1 MSDYEPM
8 LITKKR
14 INNHLVTAI
23 PIKVDKRPVLGAD
36 ICSEVY
42 NNICLFAPTKSGK
55 TTVEAHMLEH
65 CAGKKTKIYA
75 FVSTIDNDPNW
86 VAIKKTMMKKG
97 IDFEGYNS
105 IFVDGT
111 NKLQEILN
119 ELAEEAREREEEEEA
134 EEPHDVMDD
143 LAVYH
148 GVKHYIKNKPKKK
161 KKEKKSKFQYP
172 DIILLFDDLSDELK
186 HPSYTALLKKARNYR
201 IKTLT
206 ASQYVHDISP
216 GALYQMRLFIIFAG
230 QAEDKLLN
238 IFNKMALKMPFEQFK
253 AIYKDATTPTKDTP
267 KPFLYVAP
275 HLEDIRQNFRT
286 KYNIE
291 PTKLHHVEKSAV
303 KVPKEVDNDDSD
315 GDQSA

>member
-1 MSDYEPM
+1 MIS
-8 LITKKR
+8 KKR
-14 INNHLVTAI
+14 INSHVVTPI

-55 TTVEAHMLEH
+55 TTVEAYMLQH

-86 VAIKKTMMKKG
+86 VAIKKEMIKKG
-97 IDFEGYNS
+97 IDFEGYSS
-105 IFVDGT
+105 IFDNAT
-111 NKLQEILN
+111 NKLQEILTD
-119 ELAEEAREREEEEEA
+119 LAEEAREREEEEEG
-134 EEPHDVMDD
+134 EPEDVMDD
-143 LAVYH
+143 LAKYH

-172 DIILLFDDLSDELK
+172 DIILLFDDLSDELT

-201 IKTLT
+201 IKTIT
-206 ASQYVHDISP
+206 ATQYIHDIKP

-238 IFNKMALKMPFEQFK
+238 IFNKMALKMPFPMFQ
-253 AIYKDATTPTKDTP
+253 AIYKDATTPTKDCP

-291 PTKLHHVEKSAV
+291 PAVLQSHENPAV
-303 KVPKEVDNDDSD
+303 KVPKEAQEEETDE
-315 GDQSA
+315 A